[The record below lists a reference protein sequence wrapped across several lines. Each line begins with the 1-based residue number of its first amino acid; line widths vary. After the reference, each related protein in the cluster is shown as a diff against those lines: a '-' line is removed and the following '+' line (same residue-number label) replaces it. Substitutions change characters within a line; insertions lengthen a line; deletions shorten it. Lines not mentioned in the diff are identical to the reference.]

1 MSSRLDSPVIG
12 LTGGIGSGKSTISA
26 KLAEM
31 GACVVDSDVVA
42 RQVVLPG
49 SPGLDKVISRFG
61 DSVLAEDG
69 SLNRAK
75 LASIVFSDSAALGDL
90 NGILHPLIEQEI
102 KRQIVICAKEGKQ
115 PIVVVIPLLFETDA
129 VERYGFSKVIVV
141 DLPEEDAIRRVVA
154 SRNMTETEVRERVAS
169 QVSRQ
174 ERLSRADFVIDN
186 SSGVDALDRQVSE
199 LWHQLKAL

>member
-1 MSSRLDSPVIG
+1 MSSRLDPPVIG

>member
-1 MSSRLDSPVIG
+1 MSSRLDPPVIG

-129 VERYGFSKVIVV
+129 IERYGFSKVIVV

>member
-1 MSSRLDSPVIG
+1 MSSRLDPPVIG

-90 NGILHPLIEQEI
+90 NGILHPLIEHEI

-129 VERYGFSKVIVV
+129 IERYGFSKVIVV